1 MTDHPT
7 VDTAE
12 ARARAAGVPVVEFDP
27 ECDPRFKADPLG
39 AIAAGREIGDV
50 FYSTAARGFW
60 VVTSAD
66 LYKEVSQ
73 QATRFS
79 ARETFAHYRT
89 PPPIFMKPPN
99 LDPPE
104 HGKVRKLITPFLSP
118 HAVRGLEPS
127 ARASVAAIVDEVA
140 EAGECDFMADVAL
153 RVPAE
158 VFLEQMGLPLSRWRE
173 IVALRLL
180 PGKLNASNDPGGLQ
194 YKAAVDS
201 VFGMFREVVVERR
214 QRPAD
219 DIPSFLIT
227 QSVDG
232 VPLDDDDIVMLCY
245 VLLGTSLGTTA
256 STMTFLF
263 QRLADDPPLRRR
275 STATPKAIS
284 ALVDEALRVYP
295 AIGLISRV
303 VAEDMDFH
311 GLDWRDGDRVLL
323 LLAAANQDPALFEA
337 PERFD
342 PERSPNRHVGFGVGP
357 HFCAG
362 ATLARMEL
370 QVLVEEWHRRI
381 TDYHV
386 GDLSELTYELSVAVR
401 MTTLPIAIDA
411 TLPRADPD
419 GSTRA
424 PASPVL

>member
-1 MTDHPT
+1 MNDEQNSNS
-7 VDTAE
+7 AE
-12 ARARAAGVPVVEFDP
+12 ARALAAGVPVVDFDP

-39 AIAAGREIGDV
+39 MIVAGREIGDI

-60 VVTSAD
+60 VVTSVE

-73 QATRFS
+73 QAARFS
-79 ARETFAHYRT
+79 ARETFVHYRT

-104 HGKVRKLITPFLSP
+104 HGKVRKLIMPFLSP
-118 HAVRGLEPS
+118 HAVRELE
-127 ARASVAAIVDEVA
+127 ARARESVATIVEEVA

-158 VFLEQMGLPLSRWRE
+158 VFLEQMGLPLSKWRE

-194 YKAAVDS
+194 YKAAVDT
-201 VFGMFREVVVERR
+201 VFGMFREVVAERR
-214 QRPAD
+214 RRPAD

-232 VPLDDDDIVMLCY
+232 ELLNDEEIVMLCY

-256 STMTFLF
+256 STMAFLF
-263 QRLADDPPLRRR
+263 QRLADDPELRRR
-275 STATPKAIS
+275 STTTPEAVS
-284 ALVDEALRVYP
+284 ALVEEAVRVFP
-295 AIGLISRV
+295 AIGLLSRT

-311 GLDWRDGDRVLL
+311 GLDWREGDRVLL
-323 LLAAANQDPALFEA
+323 LLAAANQDSAVFEA

-342 PERSPNRHVGFGVGP
+342 PGRSPNRHVGFGFGP

-362 ATLARMEL
+362 AALARMEL

-381 TDYHV
+381 ADYHV
-386 GDLSELTYELSVAVR
+386 GDLSDLTYELSVAVR
-401 MTTLPIAIDA
+401 MTTLPLVIDA
-411 TLPRADPD
+411 TASSSPPR
-419 GSTRA
+419 
-424 PASPVL
+424 

>member
-1 MTDHPT
+1 MTDQLT
-7 VDTAE
+7 GVTAE
-12 ARARAAGVPVVEFDP
+12 ARARAAGVPVVDFDP

-39 AIAAGREIGDV
+39 MIIAGREIGDV

-60 VVTSAD
+60 VVTSAE
-66 LYKEVSQ
+66 LYKEISQ
-73 QATRFS
+73 QAARFS
-79 ARETFAHYRT
+79 ARETFTHYRT

-118 HAVRGLEPS
+118 HAVRGLEAS
-127 ARASVAAIVDEVA
+127 ARASVASIVAEVA
-140 EAGECDFMADVAL
+140 EAGECDFMAEVAL

-158 VFLEQMGLPLSRWRE
+158 VFLEQMGLPLSKWRE

-194 YKAAVDS
+194 FKAAVDT
-201 VFGMFREVVVERR
+201 VFGMFREVVAERR
-214 QRPAD
+214 RRPAD
-219 DIPSFLIT
+219 DIPSFLIA

-232 VPLDDDDIVMLCY
+232 KPLDDEEIVMLCY

-256 STMTFLF
+256 STMAFLF
-263 QRLADDPPLRRR
+263 QRLADDPELRRR
-275 STATPKAIS
+275 ATATPKAVGM
-284 ALVDEALRVYP
+284 LVEEAVRVFP
-295 AIGLISRV
+295 AIAMLCRV
-303 VAEDMDFH
+303 VGEDMDFH
-311 GLDWRDGDRVLL
+311 GLDWREGDRILL
-323 LLAAANQDPALFEA
+323 LLAAANQDPTLFEA
-337 PERFD
+337 PEQFD

-386 GDLSELTYELSVAVR
+386 GDLSDLTYELSVAIR
-401 MTTLPIAIDA
+401 MTTLPLVIDA
-411 TLPRADPD
+411 T
-419 GSTRA
+419 A
-424 PASPVL
+424 PSDQ